1 MTTKNHTT
9 AGLVSAGSV
18 SLEEYAA
25 LPEYPRY
32 ELVKG
37 ELVAKIF
44 ASREHELTVIRT
56 GTQLNIHVEAHNL
69 GEVYGS
75 NRPFVTGPESPAT
88 SRLPDVSFVSNER
101 LQLPELFGALVDGA
115 PDLAVEVLSPSNTV
129 TELAQKVAE
138 YLNSGSKAVWVFD
151 PIARTLTI
159 HTLNAPPRILTD
171 ADTVSGGDYLPGFVC
186 PVADLLPRRHS

>member
-1 MTTKNHTT
+1 MTTKNQTT
-9 AGLVSAGSV
+9 ARLV

-37 ELVAKIF
+37 ELVEKMF

-75 NRPFVTGPESPAT
+75 NRPFVTGPDSPAT

-101 LQLPELFGALVDGA
+101 LKLPEMFEALVDGA

-129 TELAQKVAE
+129 TEMAQKVAE
-138 YLNSGSKAVWVFD
+138 YLNNGSKAVWVFD
-151 PIARTLTI
+151 PIARTLTV
-159 HTLNAPPRILTD
+159 HTLNTPPQILTD
-171 ADTVSGGDYLPGFVC
+171 ADTISGADYLTGFVC
-186 PVADLLPRRHS
+186 PVADLLPRLRS